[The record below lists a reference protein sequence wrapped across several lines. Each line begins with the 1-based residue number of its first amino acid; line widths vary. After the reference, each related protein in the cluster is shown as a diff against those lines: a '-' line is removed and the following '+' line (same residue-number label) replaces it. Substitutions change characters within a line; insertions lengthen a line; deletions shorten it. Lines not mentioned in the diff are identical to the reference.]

1 MDFRNLGHSGLK
13 VSSLCLGTMTFGTR
27 GWQGVGV
34 VEQHDADA
42 LVRAALEAGVNL
54 FDTADVY
61 SRGESE
67 EILGRALTAAG
78 VPRQSVV
85 VATKVRGTMSDAA
98 TAGTG
103 DMNNRGLGRKHIL
116 ESIDGSLRRLR
127 MEYVDLY
134 QIHGVDPHTPIEET
148 LDALN
153 DVVRA
158 GKALYVGCSNLAAWH
173 VEKAL
178 GISGQHGWA
187 MFASVQAY
195 YSLVARD
202 LEIDILPMAREE
214 GLGVLAWSPLAGGYA
229 SGKYRAGSS
238 ETGRRS
244 HHDFPRVSPMAEEA
258 LAALESVARERG
270 VSMAR
275 IALAW
280 LRQQPGVTSVILGA
294 RSLEQLADNLGAAD
308 LQLTREELSRL
319 GEPTRPE
326 LPYPQWMIARQT
338 GAPRTF

>member
-1 MDFRNLGHSGLK
+1 
-13 VSSLCLGTMTFGTR
+13 
-27 GWQGVGV
+27 
-34 VEQHDADA
+34 
-42 LVRAALEAGVNL
+42 
-54 FDTADVY
+54 
-61 SRGESE
+61 
-67 EILGRALTAAG
+67 
-78 VPRQSVV
+78 

-116 ESIDGSLRRLR
+116 ESIDGSLRRLG
-127 MEYVDLY
+127 MDYVDLY
-134 QIHGVDPHTPIEET
+134 QIHGVDPHTPVEET
-148 LDALN
+148 LEVLN

-158 GKALYVGCSNLAAWH
+158 GKALFVGCSNLAAWQ

-178 GISGQHGWA
+178 GISERRGWA
-187 MFASVQAY
+187 KFASVQAY

-202 LEIDILPMAREE
+202 LEVEVLPMAREE
-214 GLGVLAWSPLAGGYA
+214 GLGVLTWSPLAGGYV
-229 SGKYRAGSS
+229 SGKYRAGSQ

-244 HHDFPRVSPMAEEA
+244 SRDFPQVSPRAEEA
-258 LAALESVARERG
+258 LAVLEDVARERG

-275 IALAW
+275 VALAW

-294 RSLEQLADNLGAAD
+294 RTPDQLADNLGAAD
-308 LQLTREELSRL
+308 LQLTTEELSRL
-319 GEPTRPE
+319 GETTRPE